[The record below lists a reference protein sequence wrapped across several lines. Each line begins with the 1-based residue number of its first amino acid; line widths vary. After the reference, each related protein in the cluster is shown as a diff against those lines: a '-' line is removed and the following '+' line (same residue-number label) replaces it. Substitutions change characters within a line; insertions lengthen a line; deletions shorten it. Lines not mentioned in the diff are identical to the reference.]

1 MNLCTVMG
9 FVQNIFCWL
18 QDAPSGAPLQKSMS
32 SFAPLDSAL
41 THPWKKLS
49 ARFTHKLVY
58 ALRGESS
65 GCKMLSPKQS

>member
-1 MNLCTVMG
+1 MG
-9 FVQNIFCWL
+9 FVQSIFCWL

-32 SFAPLDSAL
+32 AFAPLDSAL
-41 THPWKKLS
+41 NHPWKKLS